1 MPSTFLHSACLAICK
16 VAALPLLLVIVA
28 GCTTIPEESAMP
40 WNTPQS
46 WEGSPSIPGLSDR

>member
-1 MPSTFLHSACLAICK
+1 METPTLLRH
-16 VAALPLLLVIVA
+16 ALMLGMLMMLTGLVC
-28 GCTTIPEESAMP
+28 GCASIMNDEESELP